1 MDTHLLT
8 PLSTLETKLNNLLM
22 SIISSPTAA
31 GAPAAALALL
41 EADDALSSALTTLH
55 THQANYAKILRLRA
69 EATALEE
76 RVREIVREIEGVRS
90 EIDVACGG
98 EGGSESDSESESE
111 DGDEEQND
119 GERDIDADTRMGGV
133 SSAGARARAPRN
145 EVDYKLLLD
154 FARRISRYNS
164 EAAADAAAGI
174 PADADGQQQQQ
185 QQQQQ
190 QRRVGTSDT
199 QEKEKEK
206 EKEQPTGVGVAALS
220 QETVSWLDETANWS
234 RDLSKMAYPSED
246 RIRMGVMGQL
256 QAAAG
261 DGVDAEAEIERMMR
275 AEQGGGGG
283 GGGEVGVGE
292 QGAMDEVV
300 GIGEEPVSGA
310 GQGHAQGQ
318 MGGVGRDTAMGGM
331 GGGGGGGGPAKPK
344 PKPMLDLD
352 LYDPDE
358 DD

>member
-22 SIISSPTAA
+22 SIISTPTAA
-31 GAPAAALALL
+31 AAPTAALALL

-69 EATALEE
+69 EASALED
-76 RVREIVREIEGVRS
+76 RVREIVREIEGVRN
-90 EIDVACGG
+90 EIEVACGG
-98 EGGSESDSESESE
+98 GDESESES
-111 DGDEEQND
+111 GDEDED
-119 GERDIDADTRMGGV
+119 RDIDADTRMGGV
-133 SSAGARARAPRN
+133 SSASARAPRN

-164 EAAADAAAGI
+164 DAAADAAAGI
-174 PADADGQQQQQ
+174 PADTNQQA
-185 QQQQQ
+185 QQQQ
-190 QRRVGTSDT
+190 QRGVRTSDT
-199 QEKEKEK
+199 QEKQTETEKQ
-206 EKEQPTGVGVAALS
+206 QPTGVGVAALS
-220 QETVSWLDETANWS
+220 RETVSWLDETATWS

-256 QAAAG
+256 QAADAAG
-261 DGVDAEAEIERMMR
+261 DGVDVEAEIERMMR
-275 AEQGGGGG
+275 VEQGGGGG
-283 GGGEVGVGE
+283 EQQERE
-292 QGAMDEVV
+292 QGGMDEVV
-300 GIGEEPVSGA
+300 GIREEPVSGA
-310 GQGHAQGQ
+310 GEGQAQGH
-318 MGGVGRDTAMGGM
+318 MGGIGRDTAMGGM
-331 GGGGGGGGPAKPK
+331 GGGGGGPAK

>member
-76 RVREIVREIEGVRS
+76 RVREIVRGIEGVRS

-98 EGGSESDSESESE
+98 ESGSESDSESEGE
-111 DGDEEQND
+111 DGDEGQND
-119 GERDIDADTRMGGV
+119 GDRDIDADTRMGGV

-174 PADADGQQQQQ
+174 PADADGQQQQL
-185 QQQQQ
+185 QQQ
-190 QRRVGTSDT
+190 QRGVGTSDT
-199 QEKEKEK
+199 QEKET

-256 QAAAG
+256 QAAAA

-283 GGGEVGVGE
+283 GGGEVGVEE

-331 GGGGGGGGPAKPK
+331 GGGGGGPAKPK